1 MPTWE
6 PTGPFEEQLWTA
18 YQVHDSG
25 TCLALLR
32 TTELALPISAE
43 AAAGNEAPRWA
54 TAVRED
60 GTWVMAYTSAE
71 SMRTGTDGQA
81 SFCRITSLVEL
92 AAGWPD
98 PQWGLAINPGM
109 PMQILLE
116 ARTIARVAAP
126 SMALEQLMSPAQS
139 PPLVQKLLPPAKI
152 AGRFAQRDNRVS
164 GYVHLLTDVKHIG
177 SPNVLLD
184 ALGRTA
190 DERELIDDDGS
201 VFVLRWPAIGPDLY
215 RSPYGG
221 TTEAARAAM
230 DGWVIEEPPF
240 VGTGFVP
247 NIDQVIR
254 EFKVDGIG
262 LPHRAEVVEITLQGS
277 ETRRAVWDG
286 DRGTWMLSVP
296 RQPEENPDTDGPG
309 PHPKKGTMLLGGHRA
324 DGHDEQPF
332 DPRPL
337 PPGDFG

>member
-6 PTGPFEEQLWTA
+6 PTGPFEEQLWAA
-18 YQVHDSG
+18 YLAQDSG
-25 TCLALLR
+25 NCLALLR

-43 AAAGNEAPRWA
+43 AAAGKEPPRWA
-54 TAVRED
+54 TAARED
-60 GTWVMAYTSAE
+60 GTWLMAYTSPE
-71 SMRTGTDGQA
+71 SMQTGTDGQA
-81 SFCRITSLVEL
+81 THFRIASLVEL

-98 PQWGLAINPGM
+98 PQWGMAVNPGL

-116 ARTIARVAAP
+116 TRTIARVAAP
-126 SMALEQLMSPAQS
+126 EMALEQLMSPDRS
-139 PPLVQKLLPPAKI
+139 PPLVQKLLPHSEMS
-152 AGRFAQRDNRVS
+152 RLFADKDNRMS
-164 GYVHLLTDVKHIG
+164 GYVHLLADVKHIG

-201 VFVLRWPAIGPDLY
+201 AYVLRWPAIGPALY

-221 TTEAARAAM
+221 TTELARAAM

-254 EFKVDGIG
+254 EFKVDGLG
-262 LPHRAEVVEITLQGS
+262 LPHRAEVVEISVEGS
-277 ETRRAVWDG
+277 ESRRAVWDG
-286 DRGTWMLSVP
+286 DRGAWMVAVP
-296 RQPEENPDTDGPG
+296 PQLEDSGNTGPG
-309 PHPKKGTMLLGGHRA
+309 QQPNVRTTLLGGHRG
-324 DGHDEQPF
+324 DDPGEQPPGPHLTP
-332 DPRPL
+332 D
-337 PPGDFG
+337 GDFL

>member
-6 PTGPFEEQLWTA
+6 PTGPFEEQLWAA
-18 YQVHDSG
+18 YQAEDTG
-25 TCLALLR
+25 TCLALLK
-32 TTELALPISAE
+32 TTELALPISPE
-43 AAAGNEAPRWA
+43 AAAGDEPPRWA
-54 TAVRED
+54 TAARED
-60 GTWVMAYTSAE
+60 RTWVMAYTSVE

-81 SFCRITSLVEL
+81 RHCRITSLVEL

-98 PQWGLAINPGM
+98 PQWGLAVNPGM
-109 PMQILLE
+109 PMQMLLE
-116 ARTIARVAAP
+116 SRTIARVAAP
-126 SMALEQLMSPAQS
+126 ALALEQIMLPGQA
-139 PPLVQKLLPPAKI
+139 PPLVQKLLPHAEMP
-152 AGRFAQRDNRVS
+152 GLFARRDNRVS
-164 GYVHLLTDVKHIG
+164 GYVHLFADVKHIG

-184 ALGRTA
+184 ALGRSA

-221 TTEAARAAM
+221 TTEAACAAM

-247 NIDQVIR
+247 NIDQVVR

-262 LPHRAEVVEITLQGS
+262 LPHRSEVVEITIEGS

-286 DRGTWMLSVP
+286 DRGTWLLVLLNAAEKTSDVAA
-296 RQPEENPDTDGPG
+296 EDNP
-309 PHPKKGTMLLGGHRA
+309 H
-324 DGHDEQPF
+324 
-332 DPRPL
+332 
-337 PPGDFG
+337 GDFG

>member
-6 PTGPFEEQLWTA
+6 PTGPFEEQLWA
-18 YQVHDSG
+18 AHQGQNSG
-25 TCLALLR
+25 ACLALLK
-32 TTELALPISAE
+32 TTELALPISPE
-43 AAAGNEAPRWA
+43 AAAGDEPPRWA
-54 TAVRED
+54 TAARED
-60 GTWVMAYTSAE
+60 RTWVMAYTSVE

-81 SFCRITSLVEL
+81 IHCRITSLVEL

-98 PQWGLAINPGM
+98 PQWGLAVNPGM

-116 ARTIARVAAP
+116 SRTIARVAAP
-126 SMALEQLMSPAQS
+126 ALALEQIMLPGQA
-139 PPLVQKLLPPAKI
+139 PPLVQKLLSHAEIP
-152 AGRFAQRDNRVS
+152 GLFARRDNRVS
-164 GYVHLLTDVKHIG
+164 GYVHLFADVKHIG

-184 ALGRTA
+184 ALGRSA

-221 TTEAARAAM
+221 TTEVGRAAM

-240 VGTGFVP
+240 VGTGLVP
-247 NIDQVIR
+247 NVDQVIR

-262 LPHRAEVVEITLQGS
+262 LPHRSEVVEITIEGS

-286 DRGTWMLSVP
+286 DRGTWMLAVLKAAEKTSDVAGEDNP
-296 RQPEENPDTDGPG
+296 RGD
-309 PHPKKGTMLLGGHRA
+309 LG
-324 DGHDEQPF
+324 
-332 DPRPL
+332 
-337 PPGDFG
+337 

>member
-18 YQVHDSG
+18 YQAQNSG
-25 TCLALLR
+25 TCLSLLR

-43 AAAGNEAPRWA
+43 AAAGDEPPRWA
-54 TAVRED
+54 TAPRED
-60 GTWVMAYTSAE
+60 RTWMLAYTSVE
-71 SMRTGTDGQA
+71 SMVTGTEGQSA
-81 SFCRITSLVEL
+81 HCRIASLVEL

-98 PQWGLAINPGM
+98 PQWGLAVNPGL

-116 ARTIARVAAP
+116 PRTIARVAAP
-126 SMALEQLMSPAQS
+126 EMNLEHQMSPDQL
-139 PPLVQKLLPPAKI
+139 PPLVQKILPHAEISRMLAEK
-152 AGRFAQRDNRVS
+152 DHRVS
-164 GYVHLLTDVKHIG
+164 GYVHLLADVKHIG

-190 DERELIDDDGS
+190 EERDLIDDEGS
-201 VFVLRWPAIGPDLY
+201 LFLLRWPAIGPDLY

-221 TTEAARAAM
+221 TTDASRAAM

-262 LPHRAEVVEITLQGS
+262 LPHRCEIIELSIQGG
-277 ETRRAVWDG
+277 EARRAVWDG
-286 DRGTWMLSVP
+286 DRGSWMLAIP
-296 RQPEENPDTDGPG
+296 DPPE
-309 PHPKKGTMLLGGHRA
+309 
-324 DGHDEQPF
+324 Q
-332 DPRPL
+332 RPAE
-337 PPGDFG
+337 DFG